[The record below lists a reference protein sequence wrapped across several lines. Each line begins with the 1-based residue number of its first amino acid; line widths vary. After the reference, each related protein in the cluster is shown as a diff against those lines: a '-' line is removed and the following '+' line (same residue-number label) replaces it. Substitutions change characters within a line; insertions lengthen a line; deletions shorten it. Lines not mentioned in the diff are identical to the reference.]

1 MRKILGRLAT
11 LSLVVWSFFLVSVA
25 DAGDFTVSTGLG
37 VEFATGDYGTGIT
50 TDSVTIPLTIDVYP
64 TKRLEFELIIPF
76 LYQSNSFTTSAG
88 GVRFGR
94 NGSGGILFGKG
105 ANGNGAGG
113 AFAAAIFSGDA
124 NRSQSGL
131 GNISLKSGYIVLE
144 EGAVAPQVK
153 PILYVEFPT
162 ADRDKGLGTGEF
174 VTGLG
179 VAVDKWFGSWQAYL
193 EGIYNF
199 QGSSDLYALKDF
211 FSYEAGLGYQITD
224 RFLSNLALLGATKP
238 VEGASDLLEARVKL
252 AYRLSAKSRIEGYLA
267 AGLTNGSP
275 DFGTG
280 VAAFYAF

>member
-1 MRKILGRLAT
+1 
-11 LSLVVWSFFLVSVA
+11 
-25 DAGDFTVSTGLG
+25 
-37 VEFATGDYGTGIT
+37 
-50 TDSVTIPLTIDVYP
+50 
-64 TKRLEFELIIPF
+64 
-76 LYQSNSFTTSAG
+76 QSNSFTTSAG

-94 NGSGGILFGKG
+94 NGSGGVFFLNG

-113 AFAAAIFSGDA
+113 SLAGIILASDE

-131 GNISLKSGYIVLE
+131 GNISLKSGYVILE

-179 VAVDKWFGSWQAYL
+179 VAVDKWFGNWQAYL
-193 EGIYNF
+193 EGSYNF
-199 QGSSDLYALKDF
+199 QGSSDMYALKDF
-211 FSYEAGLGYQITD
+211 FCYEAGLGYQVTG
-224 RFLSNLALLGATKP
+224 RFLANLALLGATKP

-267 AGLTNGSP
+267 AGLTDGSP

-280 VAAFYAF
+280 VAAFYTF

>member
-1 MRKILGRLAT
+1 VRKLPGRSVIQFFVL
-11 LSLVVWSFFLVSVA
+11 WSFFLASVA
-25 DAGDFTVSTGLG
+25 DAGDFKISTGLG
-37 VEFATGDYGTGIT
+37 IEFATGDYGTGTT
-50 TDSVTIPLTIDVYP
+50 TDSLAIPLTIDVYP
-64 TKRLEFELIIPF
+64 TNRLECELVIPF

-94 NGSGGILFGKG
+94 NGSGGVFLGNG
-105 ANGNGAGG
+105 ANGNGLGG
-113 AFAAAIFSGDA
+113 SFARTIFVSDA

-131 GNISLKSGYIVLE
+131 GNISLKSGYVILE
-144 EGAVAPQVK
+144 EGKVAPQVK
-153 PILYVEFPT
+153 PILYLEFPT

-211 FSYEAGLGYQITD
+211 LAYEVGLGYQVSD
-224 RFLSNLALLGATKP
+224 RFLANLALLGATRP
-238 VEGASDLLEARVKL
+238 VEGASDLLEARVKM

-280 VAAFYAF
+280 VAVFYAF